1 MNTQYLWMLFAGA
14 AIMLLSATG
23 APAAGMAGGDVLMAW
38 EFNTGGDLQ
47 GWVTHNH
54 LRDVQVAGGMLSV
67 TVQDWDPFVT
77 HEVFQTPLVATPTQ
91 VIEVRMMS
99 PVEGTAE
106 FFWTNTT
113 ETKYE
118 GFSPGK
124 ETMFDVKPG
133 WHVYRLRPFWQ
144 AEKKIIKLRLD
155 LPGIK
160 KGDEPERTYQID
172 YIRIIELG
180 AAESVPANWTFARGL
195 EGWHL
200 EGEGHLRAGGG
211 WLVADLEAG
220 DRLVAPT
227 INVDAERDVFIGFVM
242 AVDRGKSARVLW
254 ASDGRNGLQHLDFP
268 VIADGKPH
276 VYNVPMGEDRGWAEK
291 IIYIALQPSL
301 DAACDV
307 KLDWLRTAADPVG
320 PPEVQVRSFLLSD
333 ALPRTGRPCEV
344 TAQLINRGGE
354 AAKGLQ
360 VELLLPKGVK
370 MAQGG
375 ARVRTISVLDYWEPQ
390 NLTWHVVGSEP
401 GRVRLRLRVSGD
413 VSAHAA
419 VTDTLLPPLN
429 LPKADYVPRPVPA
442 GGDYDVGVYY
452 FPGWSNWARW
462 QPIMDYP
469 ERKPILGWYREGS
482 PEVADWHIKW
492 AVEHGITFFCYDWYW
507 NQGNQ
512 SLTHALHDGY
522 FNARYRNLLK
532 FCLLW
537 ANHAGAGQHTPE
549 DNVNVCKYWIDNY
562 FKRPEYFKLNGRPL
576 VVIFSVGSMKRD
588 LGIDGT
594 REAVELWHKMTREA
608 GVGEILVAGC
618 GSPGQLEEMK
628 QMGFDAVTGY
638 NWPRCGVGGRN
649 YVPYIEVARK
659 QFDLWWMPM
668 AQKNLMPVIVPT
680 SPGWDARP
688 WQKDRAFVLTDRTPQ
703 AFQEH
708 LQLAKR
714 FIDETG
720 QPKVALIEAWN
731 EWGEGSYCEP
741 HKEYGFGHLDAVRK
755 VFCPDAGPHQ
765 DYGPQDVG
773 LGPYDLKTP
782 SLTKTAWEFNTD
794 GDAEG
799 WGPMMGLTDFKVT
812 GGAMHARAT
821 SNDPAFSCGVR
832 LRAAKVSAIEVAMA
846 VRGAASDDL
855 VHLFWASNFQGV
867 SESTSLIVPIVTDS
881 KMHIYRFDVR
891 ENPLWRGIIKLLRLD
906 PCVTKDALVEVDYIR
921 ALP

>member
-1 MNTQYLWMLFAGA
+1 MNSQYLWAVFAGA
-14 AIMLLSATG
+14 AIVLLSATG
-23 APAAGMAGGDVLMAW
+23 APAADMPGENVLVAW
-38 EFNTGGDLQ
+38 EFNTGGDLE
-47 GWVTHNH
+47 GWATYNH
-54 LRDVQVAGGMLSV
+54 VRNVQVAGGVLSV
-67 TVQDWDPFVT
+67 TVQDWDPFIT
-77 HEVFQTPLVATPTQ
+77 HEVFQAPIPATPTQ
-91 VIEVRMMS
+91 TIEIRMMS

-124 ETMFDVKPG
+124 ETMFDLRPG
-133 WHVYRLRPFWQ
+133 WHVYRVRPFWQ

-160 KGDEPERTYQID
+160 KGMEPERNYQID
-172 YIRIIELG
+172 YIRIIEPG
-180 AAESVPANWTFARGL
+180 VAESVPANWTFARGL
-195 EGWHL
+195 EGWRL
-200 EGEGHLRAGGG
+200 EGEGRLRAASG
-211 WLVADLEAG
+211 WLEGDIEAG
-220 DRLVAPT
+220 ARLVAPAT
-227 INVDAERDVFIGFVM
+227 DVDAERDGFLGFVM
-242 AVDRGKSARVLW
+242 AVDRGKFGRILW
-254 ASDGRNGLQHLDFP
+254 ASDSANGLQHLDFP

-276 VYNVPMGEDRGWAEK
+276 VYNVPVSAGRMWAGK
-291 IIYIALQPSL
+291 IIHIALQPSM
-301 DAACDV
+301 DAPCRV
-307 KLDWLRTAADPVG
+307 KLDWLRTAPDPTG
-320 PPEVQVRSFLLSD
+320 PIEIEVRRFLLSD

-344 TAQLINRGGE
+344 TAQLANRGGKV
-354 AAKGLQ
+354 ARDVQA
-360 VELLLPKGVK
+360 ELFLPKGVR
-370 MAQGG
+370 MVDGES
-375 ARVRTISVLDYWEPQ
+375 RLRSVPALDYWEPQ
-390 NLTWHVVGSEP
+390 SLTWHVVGSKP
-401 GRVRLRLRVSGD
+401 GRVQLRLSVSGD
-413 VSAHAA
+413 ISARA
-419 VTDTLLPPLN
+419 TDRLLPPLD
-429 LPKADYVPRPVPA
+429 LPKADYAPEPKPVR
-442 GGDYDVGVYY
+442 GDYDVGVYY
-452 FPGWSNWARW
+452 YPGWATWDRW

-469 ERKPILGWYREGS
+469 ERKPVLGWYREGS

-507 NQGNQ
+507 HQGDQ
-512 SLTHALHDGY
+512 SHTHALHDGY

-537 ANHAGAGQHTPE
+537 ANHSPTEHTPE

-576 VVIFSVGSMKRD
+576 VVIFSVGAMKRD

-594 REAVELWHKMTREA
+594 RRAIELWHEMTREA

-618 GSPGQLEEMK
+618 GSAGQLEEMK

-638 NWPRCGVGGRN
+638 NWPSCGAGGRN
-649 YVPYIEVARK
+649 YVPYMEVARK

-668 AQKNLMPVIVPT
+668 AEKDLMPVIAPT

-688 WQKDRAFVLTDRTPQ
+688 WHRDRAFVLIDRTPQ

-741 HKEYGFGHLDAVRK
+741 HKEYGFGHLDAVRR
-755 VFCPDAGPHQ
+755 VFCPHAGPHQ

-799 WGPMMGLTDFKVT
+799 WGAMMGLAEFKVA
-812 GGAMHARAT
+812 GGAMQARAT

-832 LRAAKVSAIEVAMA
+832 LQAGSFSAVEVAMA
-846 VRGAASDDL
+846 VRGAASGDEAQ
-855 VHLFWASNFQGV
+855 LFWASNFQGT
-867 SESTSLIVPIVTDS
+867 SESTSARVPIVADG
-881 KMHIYRFDVR
+881 KRHIYRFDVGKNR
-891 ENPLWRGIIKLLRLD
+891 LWRGTIKLLRLD
-906 PCVTKDALVEVDYIR
+906 PCRTKGALVEVDYVR
-921 ALP
+921 ALK